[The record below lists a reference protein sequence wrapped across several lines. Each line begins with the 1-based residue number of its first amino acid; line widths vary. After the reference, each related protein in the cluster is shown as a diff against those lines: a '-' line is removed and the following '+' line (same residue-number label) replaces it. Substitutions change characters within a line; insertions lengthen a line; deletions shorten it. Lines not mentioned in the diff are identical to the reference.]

1 VAEPRRPL
9 SEPHPSRLASHHPMR
24 QAILA
29 VHEAAR
35 AAGEPGDCDPDTL
48 FEFTAAYLFERGL
61 CCEQGC
67 RHCPYV

>member
-1 VAEPRRPL
+1 
-9 SEPHPSRLASHHPMR
+9 MR